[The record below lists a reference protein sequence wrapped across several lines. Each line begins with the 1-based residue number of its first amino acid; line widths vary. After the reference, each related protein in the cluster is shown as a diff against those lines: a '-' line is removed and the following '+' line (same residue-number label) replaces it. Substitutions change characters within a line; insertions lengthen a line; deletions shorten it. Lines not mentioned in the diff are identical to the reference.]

1 MFASTPHA
9 RCEPQ
14 QSFLAEASSFENTH
28 RSDSG
33 LPFGERAGLIHNER
47 VDFGE
52 RLKSFSVAHQNTCV
66 RAAANGNHN
75 GHRRRQPKRAW
86 ARDDQYGHSRHQ
98 RVRKTRLW
106 AEQDPACKREDCNGD
121 HRRDKIS
128 RDAVGKS
135 LQRRA
140 AALRFAD
147 EFHNLRQHRF
157 AAYALRFHD
166 ETAAGVQ
173 RSTGDF
179 IASTFFDW
187 HGFAGHHGFI
197 DGARAFENGAIHG
210 DALARA
216 YTKFVATF
224 YLIERDITLRA
235 VSRKQV
241 SLPRRKIQKRA
252 NGSTGALPG
261 AQFQYLPEENES
273 GDHRRRFEINRRGA
287 IHSAERGRK
296 HLGEESSDNAF
307 EVRGAGAQPD
317 QRKHVRAAIDERG
330 PKTLEEWPST
340 PKNCRRGKKKLD
352 SISNAGRQMDA
363 DQVPKHG
370 KEQQRKRQHRA
381 DPETQQHGLVLGVG
395 FHLRENVHRFEG
407 HAANWAAPW
416 THLNDLRMHRTGV
429 TNRFFVSCHAGRG
442 RLWAMRRPV
451 FRRRGTVVHSCNS
464 GRSEKLLRLARKPFG
479 TTFRAEVIHISS
491 MLGLSGGIL
500 RSNRHSADGILH
512 LWRRS

>member
-1 MFASTPHA
+1 MFVHRHENKTHRRRSFNSKIQAWQRFSGCAFYSAFFQESQGPDKDSIFAHASFRSAARSCAELADFGKFDSLLFCRIHDGARQWMLACSFHA

-14 QSFLAEASSFENTH
+14 QSFLAEAPSFENTY
-28 RSDSG
+28 RSDAG
-33 LPFGERAGLIHNER
+33 LAFGERARLIHDQR

-52 RLKSFSVAHQNTCV
+52 RFKSFSVAYQHT
-66 RAAANGNHN
+66 RMHAAANGNHN
-75 GHRRRQPKRAW
+75 GHRGRKAKRAW
-86 ARDDQYGHSRHQ
+86 ACDDEHGHSSDKRG
-98 RVRKTRLW
+98 RKTRLW

-140 AALRFAD
+140 AALCFAD

-179 IASTFFDW
+179 IASAFFDW
-187 HGFAGHHGFI
+187 HGFASHHGFI

-216 YTKFVATF
+216 YTKFVAAF
-224 YLIERDITLRA
+224 HLIERNVSFRA
-235 VSRKQV
+235 IRRKQV
-241 SLPRRKIQKRA
+241 SLLRREIQQRA
-252 NGSTGALPG
+252 NRSAGALPG
-261 AQFQYLPEENES
+261 AQFQDLPEKNEC
-273 GDHRRRFEINRRGA
+273 GDYRRRFEINRRGA
-287 IHSAERGRK
+287 IHSTERGRK
-296 HLGEESSDNAF
+296 HLGEKSSDNAF

-330 PKTLEEWPST
+330 PKTLEEWPSA
-340 PKNCRRGKKKLD
+340 PKNRRRGKKKLD

-363 DQVPKHG
+363 DQVPQHG

-381 DPETQQHGLVLGVG
+381 DPETQQHGLVLGFG

-407 HAANWAAPW
+407 HAANGAAPW
-416 THLNDLRMHRTGV
+416 THLNDLRM
-429 TNRFFVSCHAGRG
+429 
-442 RLWAMRRPV
+442 
-451 FRRRGTVVHSCNS
+451 
-464 GRSEKLLRLARKPFG
+464 
-479 TTFRAEVIHISS
+479 
-491 MLGLSGGIL
+491 
-500 RSNRHSADGILH
+500 
-512 LWRRS
+512 